1 MRAGCATTSRAV
13 RRPAAGGPTPA
24 AGERRVPRALP
35 GASRGHGG
43 PARRAGPGRG
53 ADAAQPPAVAGGAV
67 PAVLRRRRFVQTGG
81 SIVMAAAFAGL
92 WLIPGTTS
100 TTLRFL
106 LRFGAAAGKLGA
118 FIGTYALTSLHPVIG
133 LGRTSGIAAA
143 VCLTG
148 ALVTAALLPES
159 GVAASRSSPS
169 PGRDF
174 LLPHGGGQRPGR
186 RYVRG
191 NRRGGLRKLIV
202 GSSVRLPA
210 RRASR
215 HRTRGVYGTG
225 GVPGRQRHPCAGG
238 KSGARGMVRGTNCC
252 WPVPLVQVETDSWPV

>member
-1 MRAGCATTSRAV
+1 
-13 RRPAAGGPTPA
+13 
-24 AGERRVPRALP
+24 
-35 GASRGHGG
+35 
-43 PARRAGPGRG
+43 
-53 ADAAQPPAVAGGAV
+53 
-67 PAVLRRRRFVQTGG
+67 
-81 SIVMAAAFAGL
+81 
-92 WLIPGTTS
+92 
-100 TTLRFL
+100 

-118 FIGTYALTSLHPVIG
+118 FIGTYALTTLHPVIG

-191 NRRGGLRKLIV
+191 NRRGSPNRLRRPAGPPRSWVFTPLNAHPVVLRRHTRTPGDHSSFHEPFHGAATICPPRRLTV
-202 GSSVRLPA
+202 RPASQSWGAATATPGSERREASHA
-210 RRASR
+210 RSGSTTTAGPPGVACASR
-215 HRTRGVYGTG
+215 HRRDTRSGGCVHGSGVAQS
-225 GVPGRQRHPCAGG
+225 P
-238 KSGARGMVRGTNCC
+238 
-252 WPVPLVQVETDSWPV
+252 